1 MFTPILYYIFIYP
14 ISRLPFPV
22 LYFLSD
28 VFYVLVYYLIP
39 YRKKVV
45 MQNLTRSFP
54 QKSPAEIKSIAKK
67 FYHHFCD
74 LTLESFKMFN
84 ITEADLR
91 KRFVFNDMTLMKTL
105 YEQGKSVVF
114 AGGHYNNWEVF
125 AVACHMGIPHK
136 CLALYKPLSN
146 AWFDKKMQQSRGRF
160 GLHMWPIQQSKEMFE
175 AEKQNTTISIFGMDQ
190 SPSSSK
196 RCHWMRF
203 LNQDTGVSFG
213 AEKFARDYNLP
224 VVYGRI
230 NKLSR
235 GHYSLD
241 VQLLTDQPNALQRG
255 EIVEKLMRLLEADI
269 NHIPEY
275 WLWTHRRWKRKKP
288 ADVLIAP

>member
-1 MFTPILYYIFIYP
+1 MLGPVLYYLFIYP
-14 ISRLPFPV
+14 VSRLPFPV
-22 LYFLSD
+22 LYIFSD
-28 VFYVLVYYLIP
+28 VFFVLVYYVAP

-45 MQNLTRSFP
+45 MQNLRRSFP
-54 QKSPAEIKSIAKK
+54 QKNSAEIKSIAKE

-74 LTLESFKMFN
+74 ITLESFKMFN
-84 ITEADLR
+84 ITEAELR
-91 KRFVFNDMTLMKTL
+91 ARFVFNDMSLMQRL
-105 YEQGKSVVF
+105 YAEGKSVVF

-136 CLALYKPLSN
+136 CLALYKPLTN
-146 AWFDKKMQQSRGRF
+146 KWFDKKMQQSRGRF

-175 AEKQNTTISIFGMDQ
+175 AEKANTTISIFGMDQ
-190 SPSSSK
+190 SPSSGK

-213 AEKFARDYNLP
+213 TEKFARDYNMP
-224 VVYGRI
+224 VVFGRI
-230 NKLSR
+230 NKIKR

-241 VQLLTDQPNALQRG
+241 VQLLTDEPAAMAKG
-255 EIVEKLMRLLEADI
+255 EIMERLMRLLETDI
-269 NHIPEY
+269 NHQPQY

-288 ADVLIAP
+288 DGVVIAT

>member
-1 MFTPILYYIFIYP
+1 MLTPVLYYLFIFP
-14 ISRLPFPV
+14 ISRLPFPA

-45 MQNLTRSFP
+45 LENLTRSFP
-54 QKSPAEIKSIAKK
+54 QKSKAEIKAISKK

-74 LTLESFKMFN
+74 ITLESFKMFS
-84 ITEADLR
+84 ITEQEL
-91 KRFVFNDMTLMKTL
+91 KQRFVFNDMSLMQRL
-105 YEQGKSVVF
+105 YAEGKSVVF

-125 AVACHMGIPHK
+125 AVACNMGIPHK

-146 AWFDKKMQQSRGRF
+146 KWFDTKMQASRSRF
-160 GLHMWPIQQSKEMFE
+160 GLHMWSIHRSKEMFE
-175 AEKQNTTISIFGMDQ
+175 TEKHNTTISIFGMDQ
-190 SPSSSK
+190 SPSNSRK
-196 RCHWMRF
+196 CHWMRF

-213 AEKFARDYNLP
+213 AEKFARDYDLP
-224 VVYGRI
+224 VVFARI
-230 NKLSR
+230 NKLKR

-241 VQLLTDQPNALQRG
+241 VQLVTEEPTTTTKG
-255 EIVEKLMRLLEADI
+255 EILEKLMRLLEADI
-269 NHIPEY
+269 NHLPQY

-288 ADVLIAP
+288 DDVIIAA